1 MFAAQLALSAGSPC
15 GGSGGIRPTDPTTA
29 VFERLP
35 QGRRRDRDREST
47 NASSD
52 AHYLCFP
59 FICGSIPDAQSSD
72 VFTHLDQT
80 TSALLLSLML

>member
-1 MFAAQLALSAGSPC
+1 MFAAQLALSGGSPR
-15 GGSGGIRPTDPTTA
+15 GGSGGSGPLTQQPA

-35 QGRRRDRDREST
+35 QGRRRGRDREST

-59 FICGSIPDAQSSD
+59 FICCSIPDAQSSD
-72 VFTHLDQT
+72 VLTHLDQT
-80 TSALLLSLML
+80 TSALLLFLML